1 VANANI
7 CWYAAK
13 VKFQTEK
20 KIHNYLQDNGIE
32 HYIPFHK
39 TLVVRAGR
47 KRKVE
52 RPVINCFAFVRTDR
66 ATALALPGDM
76 NLTMNYIHN
85 MDTGQ
90 LLVVPD
96 KQMEDFMFVLDFS
109 EDAIRLENKDLRRG
123 DKVRVIKGPFA
134 GIEGEL
140 VRVKGHKRVVVRLEG
155 IFSLATT
162 YIPPSFLEKIEENC
176 LQ

>member
-1 VANANI
+1 MNI
-7 CWYAAK
+7 CWFAAK
-13 VKFQTEK
+13 VKYQTEK
-20 KIHNYLQDNGIE
+20 KIRNYLQEQGIE

-39 TLVVRAGR
+39 TVIERDGR

-52 RPVINCFAFVRTDR
+52 RPVINCFAFVHTDK
-66 ATALALPGDM
+66 ATAFSIPTEM
-76 NLTMNYIHN
+76 HLTMNYIRDI
-85 MDTGQ
+85 DTGQ
-90 LLVVPD
+90 LLVIPD

-109 EDAIRLENKDLRRG
+109 EDAIRLDNKNLKRG

-162 YIPPSFLEKIEENC
+162 YIPPSFLEKIE
-176 LQ
+176 